1 MSYINLTT
9 NWSFRVVKYPQR
21 WGFTWQSPYNKHIHK
36 EQTDIPYPAE
46 LYHRITAMSASS
58 ANSSALNSNIVRSG
72 STQNQYKA
80 AIILFNYFLVD
91 VLGSVSINYMKID
104 DLEYEV
110 QNILMVYSLYIWD
123 NNISNNHQ

>member
-9 NWSFRVVKYPQR
+9 NWSFWVVKYPQR

-72 STQNQYKA
+72 STQNQ
-80 AIILFNYFLVD
+80 
-91 VLGSVSINYMKID
+91 
-104 DLEYEV
+104 
-110 QNILMVYSLYIWD
+110 
-123 NNISNNHQ
+123 

>member
-9 NWSFRVVKYPQR
+9 NWSFWVVKYPQR
-21 WGFTWQSPYNKHIHK
+21 WWFTWQSPYKKHIHK
-36 EQTDIPYPAE
+36 EQTEIPYPAE

-58 ANSSALNSNIVRSG
+58 ANSSALNTNIVRSG